1 MRKHIIPV
9 FVPHKGCPHDCVFC
23 NQKKISGCIQAPSE
37 EQVHVL
43 IQQHLQTHQK
53 DQTLEIAFFGGS
65 FTGIPLKEQES
76 YLQIATAYRKQ
87 YPELQIRASTRPD
100 CITEP
105 VIALLQRY
113 QVNIIELGVQSMQDH
128 VLTAAGRGHTAQ
140 DVTTAVQRL
149 KQAGI
154 TVGIQTMLGLPGDT
168 GEGALQTAREVIE
181 LKPDMVRIY
190 PTLVIRD
197 TALET
202 LYTTGKYQP
211 LELEDAAMLTAELMD
226 LYEDA
231 NIPVIRIGLQPT
243 EQMENEVIA
252 GPYHPA
258 FRQLAN
264 GVRAYKEM
272 ERLLE
277 LGGGKSN
284 KMEVQIQEETKTVT
298 VQSDTFSPSDIIGQK
313 GCNREQLEKSYGY
326 QLQVVAFSS

>member
-23 NQKKISGCIQAPSE
+23 NQKKISGCMQAPTTAE
-37 EQVHVL
+37 VHQL
-43 IQQHLQTHQK
+43 IQQHLQTHK
-53 DQTLEIAFFGGS
+53 DRELEIAFFGGS
-65 FTGIPLKEQES
+65 FTGIPLEEQES

-87 YPELQIRASTRPD
+87 YPKLQIRASTRPD
-100 CITEP
+100 CITQP

-113 QVNIIELGVQSMQDH
+113 QVNTIELGVQSMHDN
-128 VLTAAGRGHTAQ
+128 VLKAAGRGHTAQ
-140 DVTTAVQRL
+140 DVITAVQHL

-154 TVGIQTMLGLPGDT
+154 IVGIQTMLGLPGDT
-168 GEGALQTAREVIE
+168 HEGALQTARKVIA
-181 LKPDMVRIY
+181 LQPAMVRIY
-190 PTLVIRD
+190 PTLVIGD

-211 LELEDAAMLTAELMD
+211 LELEEAATLTAELMD
-226 LYEDA
+226 LYEEA
-231 NIPVIRIGLQPT
+231 NIPVIRVGLQPT
-243 EQMENEVIA
+243 EQMESEVIA

-272 ERLLE
+272 ERLLKQ
-277 LGGGKSN
+277 GGGKSN
-284 KMEVQIQEETKTVT
+284 KLNVQIQEETKTII
-298 VQSDTFSPSDIIGQK
+298 VQSKYFSPSDIIGQK

-326 QLQVVAFSS
+326 QLQVVAILS